1 MRLLIS
7 IFVVSILFAC
17 KDEQKS
23 KHLAEINA
31 MEQDLDS
38 LSLVANDTS
47 GRVPYNVNMSVQNT
61 ILKVKNNYLPDTI
74 NYAVAEMMNDYKE
87 IRKAVMS
94 NSGNLAKVKQS
105 IPEVQQKVKDLKHD
119 IENGVGER
127 EKYEEYVNFEKKKI
141 ADIEEVLDYYLKTK
155 TKFYNR
161 YDSLHPIV
169 SNFADSLLNAKKK

>member
-7 IFVVSILFAC
+7 IFVVSLLFAC
-17 KDEQKS
+17 KDEQKT
-23 KHLAEINA
+23 KHLEEINS
-31 MEQDLDS
+31 MVQDLDS
-38 LSLVANDTS
+38 LSKVANDTS

-61 ILKVKNNYLPDTI
+61 ILRVKNNYLPDTI
-74 NYAVAEMMNDYKE
+74 NYAVAQMMNDYKE

-105 IPEVQQKVKDLKHD
+105 IPEVQQKVEDLKHD
-119 IENGVGER
+119 IKNGVGER
-127 EKYEEYVNFEKKKI
+127 EKYQEYINFEKKKI